1 MSVGT
6 TYIKFSDLKTK
17 YNSNGGSI
25 GSSIILSNFRGASFS
40 DGTSV
45 PASGS
50 ISINSRFKGKTFASP
65 FSISQVQY
73 SRSYMTVSSGTGVSS
88 SPYEGHSTNYG
99 VHGSTGT
106 IKYKANGSG
115 TVYVKMQVS
124 SESGYDF
131 GRVIVNGS
139 TKFVYAGGGNNGYQW
154 NYHPF
159 PVTNG
164 QIIEFRYTKDGSV
177 NTSQDRVWWG
187 IYAA

>member
-6 TYIKFSDLKTK
+6 TNIKFSDLKTK

-45 PASGS
+45 PASGA

-65 FSISQVQY
+65 FSISEHY
-73 SRSYMTVSSGTGVSS
+73 RSYMTVSSGTGVSS
-88 SPYEGHSTNYG
+88 SPYEGHSTNNG

-106 IKYKANGSG
+106 IQYKANGSG
-115 TVYVKMQVS
+115 TVYVKMKVS
-124 SESGYDF
+124 SEGNYDF

-139 TKFVYAGGGNNGYQW
+139 TKFVYAGGGYNGYQW
-154 NYHPF
+154 GYNSF

>member
-6 TYIKFSDLKTK
+6 TNIKFSDLKTK

-45 PASGS
+45 PASGA

-65 FSISQVQY
+65 FSISQQ
-73 SRSYMTVSSGTGVSS
+73 SGSSYMTVDRGNGTSES
-88 SPYEGHSTNYG
+88 TAYEGYSTNG
-99 VHGSTGT
+99 NLHGSTAK
-106 IKYKANGSG
+106 IQYKANGSG

-124 SESGYDF
+124 SESNYDW
-131 GRVIVNGS
+131 GVVIVDNVQ
-139 TKFVYAGGGNNGYQW
+139 KFRNSGTETWGY
-154 NYHPF
+154 YSYS
-159 PVTNG
+159 VSDG
-164 QIIEFRYTKDGSV
+164 DIIEFRYEKDPSV
-177 NTSQDRVWWG
+177 NSGDDKVWWW